1 MQKVASLFQ
10 FYFDGKMKTKWR
22 VSPVFIIKLHIKDI
36 AILEEIKYTLG
47 VGKIRK
53 YGTNSVQ
60 FVVESIKDLQI
71 IVDHFDKYQL
81 ITAKVSDYLL
91 FKQCFEIIKQGGH
104 LTEEGIL
111 QLVGIKS
118 SLNWGL
124 SGKLKEAFQ
133 NVVPVNRPEYK
144 YQGITDPNWVAGFTS
159 GDGSFHILIRMPEN
173 TKGKVSVSLRYSI
186 NLNIRDTEVIKGLI
200 TYFKLYDTNV
210 IKTTDSVETDN
221 KYNNIYVLETTVGL
235 QITKISDIVNTII
248 PFFEKYPIIGVK
260 NLDFTDFK
268 KAAIIIKNKE
278 HLTPDGLNKIL
289 EIKSKMNR
297 NRSW

>member
-118 SLNWGL
+118 SLNWVFL
-124 SGKLKEAFQ
+124 
-133 NVVPVNRPEYK
+133 VN
-144 YQGITDPNWVAGFTS
+144 
-159 GDGSFHILIRMPEN
+159 
-173 TKGKVSVSLRYSI
+173 
-186 NLNIRDTEVIKGLI
+186 
-200 TYFKLYDTNV
+200 
-210 IKTTDSVETDN
+210 
-221 KYNNIYVLETTVGL
+221 
-235 QITKISDIVNTII
+235 
-248 PFFEKYPIIGVK
+248 
-260 NLDFTDFK
+260 
-268 KAAIIIKNKE
+268 
-278 HLTPDGLNKIL
+278 
-289 EIKSKMNR
+289 
-297 NRSW
+297 